1 MTSEKGRE
9 KIDDNGVTCEFISK
23 LFSVGEIEG
32 KVKRSQQELNTER
45 IGVIWGNK
53 VLLIFSS

>member
-23 LFSVGEIEG
+23 LFSGGDRRES
-32 KVKRSQQELNTER
+32 KKKSTRVKY
-45 IGVIWGNK
+45 
-53 VLLIFSS
+53 